1 MFDRRLDRLSK
12 AASTCQ
18 HRCALHGVD
27 LVKSLIGFCLLT
39 ALTMAAPAS
48 PAASLQSDNAIQ
60 PTTESDHLDRV
71 AAFEEAGPP
80 ADPAYLTALSGLALF
95 YVDQARYAEA
105 IPVLRRALEASAR
118 IVGPD
123 HELTRE
129 IRATLLLTEAFVNRR

>member
-1 MFDRRLDRLSK
+1 MNSMLAGSF
-12 AASTCQ
+12 
-18 HRCALHGVD
+18 
-27 LVKSLIGFCLLT
+27 LT
-39 ALTMAAPAS
+39 ALAIAVPAS
-48 PAASLQSDNAIQ
+48 VAASIQSENMVQ
-60 PTTESDHLDRV
+60 PATESDHLDRV

-80 ADPAYLTALSGLALF
+80 VDPAYLTALSGLAAF
-95 YVDQARYAEA
+95 YVGQARYAEA